1 MHVKKH
7 LLWIAPPLASVM
19 ALVGGCDKKSDS
31 TVQDTPEKTPHVS
44 VEPGLITEVIPKIAS
59 ADEVTAFISQLEQ
72 DYKVPS
78 PVFRNIVAVLANQTP
93 NNYHQGNPAQL
104 TPGTIQRWLNPLKKA
119 YKNPNITVQDVL
131 QGDWKLNLTTG
142 IAHLRDLYQDD
153 QIGQQQSWRQ
163 AITAYIAG
171 PEAAKSGDIPTWA
184 QPLID
189 SVVQHSGL
197 IDAGLINEPDK
208 QVISPAD
215 APQPKAVSKSDSAAQ
230 RNNVLGLTCDY
241 GDLVTKE
248 FGDSVCQIA
257 AELNTNPDWLMWV
270 ISFET
275 QGTFKASSQNKKS
288 SATGLLQWTKINY
301 ESWVN
306 PKTKKPFTR
315 AEFAGLTEMEQLRYV
330 RAWLLPYKGKLTSPG
345 QVYMAV
351 VAPSKIGSAADRIIY
366 DVGSPQWK
374 ANINWRKRDPKT
386 GMRTGPITVRQL
398 DEVIT
403 TQGAYYPQ
411 LKRQK

>member
-1 MHVKKH
+1 MHVKRH
-7 LLWIAPPLASVM
+7 LLWLAPPLASMM
-19 ALVGGCDKKSDS
+19 ALVAGCDRKSES
-31 TVQDTPEKTPHVS
+31 TAQDTPDKTPHVS
-44 VEPGLITEVIPKIAS
+44 VEPELKIATLKIGTV
-59 ADEVTAFISQLEQ
+59 DEVTVFISKLEQ

-78 PVFRNIVAVLANQTP
+78 TVFRNIVAVLANQTP

-104 TPGTIQRWLNPLKKA
+104 TPGTVQRWLNPLKKA

-142 IAHLRDLYQDD
+142 IAHLSDLYQDA
-153 QIGQQQSWRQ
+153 QIGQNQSWRQ

-171 PEAAKSGDIPTWA
+171 PEAAKSGDIPSWA

-197 IDAGLINEPDK
+197 LEGGLNEASDK
-208 QVISPAD
+208 RVISPVD
-215 APQPKAVSKSDSAAQ
+215 APQASKPA
-230 RNNVLGLTCDY
+230 LGLTCDY
-241 GDLVTKE
+241 GGLVSKE
-248 FGDSVCQIA
+248 FGDTVCQIA

-288 SATGLLQWTKINY
+288 SATGLLQWTKVNY

-315 AEFAGLTEMEQLRYV
+315 SEFAGLTEMEQLRYV

-351 VAPSKIGSAADRIIY
+351 VAPSKIGSPADRIIY

-403 TQGAYYPQ
+403 TQGAYYP
-411 LKRQK
+411 KK